1 MEPSPVLV
9 ATALAGSAL
18 VIGISKAGFGSGV
31 GIMAAPLAAV
41 AVGSEKMLGVLLP
54 VLIAGDVFSIVH
66 YLRARDVRNL
76 AMLLPGSAAGI
87 VAGTL
92 VLAWFRGLGCG
103 AELLDGTVG
112 AVCIVFIGMQT
123 ALLVRRRWPRRA
135 GTSGGPN
142 NPPYRPATWHGVL
155 VGAVAGLTST
165 LSHAAGPVIAMFLLV
180 QRPDKRVFVGTT
192 AWFFF
197 GCNLMKLPTFI
208 SGGILTVGTLGYL
221 AYLAPVVFAG
231 TLLGVW
237 MNRRVPAR
245 AFSCVIYV
253 LVLLTG
259 VKLLAGLLG

>member
-1 MEPSPVLV
+1 MGTSPVLV
-9 ATALAGSAL
+9 AAALAGSAL
-18 VIGISKAGFGSGV
+18 IIGISKAGFGSGV

-54 VLIAGDVFSIVH
+54 VLIAGDVLSIVH
-66 YLRARDVRNL
+66 YLRVRDGRSL
-76 AMLLPGSAAGI
+76 AMLLPGCAAG
-87 VAGTL
+87 VVVGTFIL
-92 VLAWFRGLGCG
+92 EWFRGMGHG
-103 AELLDGTVG
+103 GKLLDGTVG
-112 AVCIVFIGMQT
+112 VLCMVFVGMQT
-123 ALLVRRRWPRRA
+123 VLLMRRA
-135 GTSGGPN
+135 RAKPDDAASPEK
-142 NPPYRPATWHGVL
+142 PPYRPAIWHGVL
-155 VGAVAGLTST
+155 AGAAAGLTST
-165 LSHAAGPVIAMFLLV
+165 LSHAAGPVIAMFLLA